1 MMASKQ
7 ALSDAEF
14 AITANRDPASHFQD
28 ARGALAVFTRPVSAF
43 DPSSTSGRETMQGSK
58 WVPELRVGR
67 SGGEMMI
74 GGEFLQASTVL

>member
-14 AITANRDPASHFQD
+14 AITANRDPAAHFK
-28 ARGALAVFTRPVSAF
+28 ASRGALEAFTRPVSAF
-43 DPSSTSGRETMQGSK
+43 DPSSTLGREMMHKSS
-58 WVPELRVGR
+58 WVPELQVGR
-67 SGGEMMI
+67 SGGEMII